1 MKKIKI
7 FKKMKTFKWNL
18 RNWKREKMNEIE
30 ETNDWDE
37 KDVEAEKEGENE
49 NDFHEEVSMNHEL
62 Q

>member
-7 FKKMKTFKWNL
+7 VKKMKTLKWNL

-37 KDVEAEKEGENE
+37 KDVEAEKEG
-49 NDFHEEVSMNHEL
+49 
-62 Q
+62 

>member
-1 MKKIKI
+1 MKRIKI
-7 FKKMKTFKWNL
+7 VKKMKTFKWNL

-37 KDVEAEKEGENE
+37 KDVEAEKEGEKE
-49 NDFHEEVSMNHEL
+49 NDFHEEVSINHEL

>member
-1 MKKIKI
+1 
-7 FKKMKTFKWNL
+7 MKTFKWNL

-30 ETNDWDE
+30 EANDWDE

>member
-7 FKKMKTFKWNL
+7 IKKMKTFKWNL

-49 NDFHEEVSMNHEL
+49 NYFHEEVSMNHEL

>member
-1 MKKIKI
+1 
-7 FKKMKTFKWNL
+7 MKTFKWNL

-49 NDFHEEVSMNHEL
+49 NYFHEEVSMNHEL

>member
-7 FKKMKTFKWNL
+7 VKKMKTFKWNL
-18 RNWKREKMNEIE
+18 RNRKREKMNEIE

-37 KDVEAEKEGENE
+37 KDVEAEKEGEKK